1 MVIAIN
7 FRILSGNSAISK
19 MMIDCFERV
28 ASSHTEHEFIFIGEK
43 NFDEQKGGLKNI
55 KQIVLPQQS
64 KNPLLWKLWY
74 NYKLLAVLKKYKA
87 DILITADGVC
97 SLRTKLPQYL
107 LVNDLAFLS
116 HPEWYSKKYNRFI
129 KTNTSVFL
137 QKAKSIIVFSN
148 VIKEKI
154 QQQYKVDEKKIA
166 VLYPGVNRNYQP
178 ANTEEKEVVKEKYTE
193 GKEYFLFS
201 GAIHPRSNLINLLK
215 AFSLFKKRQKSNM
228 QLIIASDT
236 VSEDKAFVGSLQLY
250 KFRTEI
256 KLLENLDQDLLQK
269 ITASAYACIN
279 TSPLH
284 TDIASLLNAMQ
295 CEVPVIAGNLYAA
308 IEQFG
313 EAALYANE
321 SVPEDIA
328 EKLMLLYKDENKRND
343 LIKKG
348 VQQSAKFN
356 PDATA
361 IQLWQNILATIQ
373 PL

>member
-1 MVIAIN
+1 
-7 FRILSGNSAISK
+7 
-19 MMIDCFERV
+19 MIDCFERI
-28 ASSHTEHEFIFIGEK
+28 ASGHREYEFIFILEK
-43 NFDEQKGGLKNI
+43 KFDEQKAGLKNI

-64 KNPLLWKLWY
+64 NNPLLWKLWY
-74 NYKLLAVLKKYKA
+74 NYKLPAVLKKYKA

-97 SLRTKLPQYL
+97 SLRTKLPQCL
-107 LVNDLAFLS
+107 LVNDFACLS

-129 KTNTSVFL
+129 KTNTPAFL
-137 QKAKSIIVFSN
+137 QKAKSIIAFSN
-148 VIKEKI
+148 VLKEEI
-154 QQQYKVDEKKIA
+154 QQQYKIDEKKIA
-166 VLYPGVNRNYQP
+166 VLYPGANRNYQP
-178 ANTEEKEVVKEKYTE
+178 VNTEEKEQVKEKYTE

-236 VSEDKAFVGSLQLY
+236 VSEDKTFLGSLQLY
-250 KFRTEI
+250 KFRNEI
-256 KLLENLDQDLLQK
+256 KLMENLDQDLLKK
-269 ITASAYACIN
+269 ITATAYACIN
-279 TSPLH
+279 VSPLH

-348 VQQSAKFN
+348 LHQSAKFN